1 MSSWPTAPGQP
12 VSLGP
17 IQAEA
22 SWPQGLLAGHAGFDR
37 LFIWG
42 VLAVA
47 LGLGA
52 LASVSPAWLL
62 AVLWLDTWL
71 FANPHLVATYTR
83 LGAGEGGMRR
93 HRFLIF
99 VLPLQVLVAVVVTAL
114 AYEVPGLFTLYFVA
128 QTYHVTRQSY
138 GIARAYRRASGQA
151 HVPDGLT
158 QALIYGVPAWGL
170 LMRCAQGPQ
179 TFLGLPISLPVV
191 PMAWAQ
197 TVGLLVL
204 ACAVLWLWR
213 LTRAVRTSLV
223 DWRHDGFVAS
233 HVLVSLVAFVAV
245 PDITLGWLVLN
256 LWHNLQYLLFV
267 WAHNLRRDQQRVGNV
282 AHGSALRG
290 LLRHGARYAALC
302 LVAGAV
308 IFMLAEWLGARL
320 LWLGLPTVL
329 IVHFTL
335 NFHHYLVDG
344 VIWKRRRF
352 APAAHSGAA
361 QR

>member
-1 MSSWPTAPGQP
+1 MSSWPTAPGAAAP
-12 VSLGP
+12 LGP
-17 IQAEA
+17 IQPEA

-83 LGAGEGGMRR
+83 LGAGEGAIRR

-99 VLPLQVLVAVVVTAL
+99 VLPLLVLAAVVVTAL

-179 TFLGLPISLPVV
+179 TFLGLPIALPAV

-197 TVGLLVL
+197 VAGLWLL
-204 ACAVLWLWR
+204 ACALMWLWR
-213 LTRAVRTSLV
+213 LARAVRAGRA

-233 HVLVSLVAFVAV
+233 HALVSLLAFVAV

-267 WAHNLRRDQQRVGNV
+267 WAQNLRRDRQRVGAV
-282 AHGSALRG
+282 APDKAWRG

-302 LVAGAV
+302 LVAGAA

-344 VIWKRRRF
+344 VIWKRRRL
-352 APAAHSGAA
+352 ATSAH
-361 QR
+361 